1 MRTISK
7 IYLLL
12 PLALIPLVARLWDG
26 HFLMAAY
33 CGLLLLWLFHPSG
46 ARDWW
51 AQVRLASRDAPRS
64 KRLSGLH
71 FWLWGVPRRTT
82 FQKVVVGIWLVLT
95 LLILFREIL
104 RRALE

>member
-64 KRLSGLH
+64 KRLSRLLFGLG
-71 FWLWGVPRRTT
+71 GVPRSKKLSRLL
-82 FQKVVVGIWLVLT
+82 FGLWVVLT
-95 LLILFREIL
+95 LLVLYRHWPGT
-104 RRALE
+104 